1 LIRPI
6 RKFDIFM
13 RFIYTKTFIRL
24 FTVFV
29 LVSLV
34 AILDMTGS
42 LGFLKDG
49 FFRVFSAATQ
59 SVGQVTTGVKNT
71 FSTLASIRKLVHE
84 NAEGL
89 QKIQALT
96 FENARLRSSQNENI
110 SLRRALT
117 LKQQS
122 QLSLMAVE
130 VLTLDPTGFSQTVTL
145 DKGQD
150 SGVAV
155 GMPVVVAPGILVAK
169 ITKVYP
175 TSSEATLV
183 TDPDVA
189 VNAEVVDSG
198 AKGLIRG
205 EHGLTLAL
213 DLLTQNDLIKTGDQV
228 ITSGLSGDFPRGL
241 LIGSIAAVR
250 SQNTDL
256 FQKAYVSSAADLRNL
271 RFVYVVK

>member
-1 LIRPI
+1 
-6 RKFDIFM
+6 M
-13 RFIYTKTFIRL
+13 RFIYTKTFVRL

>member
-1 LIRPI
+1 
-6 RKFDIFM
+6 M

-24 FTVFV
+24 FTIFV

-49 FFRVFSAATQ
+49 FFRVFSGTTQ
-59 SVGQVTTGVKNT
+59 GVGKVTTGVKNT
-71 FSTLASIRKLVHE
+71 FSPLASIRKLVHE

-96 FENARLRSSQNENI
+96 FENARLKSAQDENI
-110 SLRRALT
+110 SLRRALGF
-117 LKQQS
+117 KQQS
-122 QLSLMAVE
+122 ELNLMAAE
-130 VLTLDPTGFSQTVTL
+130 ILTLDPTGFSQTITL
-145 DKGQD
+145 DVGAQ
-150 SGVAV
+150 SGVAPSQ
-155 GMPVVVAPGILVAK
+155 PVVVAPGILVAK

-175 TSSEATLV
+175 GSSEATLI
-183 TDPDVA
+183 TDPDIS

-198 AKGLIRG
+198 AKGLVRG

-241 LIGSIAAVR
+241 LVGSIAAIR

-271 RFVYVVK
+271 RFVYIVK